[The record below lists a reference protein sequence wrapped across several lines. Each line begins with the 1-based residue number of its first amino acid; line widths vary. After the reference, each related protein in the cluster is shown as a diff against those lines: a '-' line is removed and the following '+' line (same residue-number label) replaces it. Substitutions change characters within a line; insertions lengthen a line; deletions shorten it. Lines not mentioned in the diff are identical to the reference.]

1 MLLNLFAFLII
12 PGYTLLYVK
21 NFNLF
26 TVNFSVIGNL
36 LGKKRA
42 FVIWGFLMGI
52 YFYFVLSSVS
62 KNLRLSKRVRYLV
75 HTALMLLFLAV
86 FTPYL
91 PQEFP
96 FKAFLH
102 IVFAMAAS
110 LCLIVYLFFASR
122 RLLEVNRT
130 AGECALWGLLGIF
143 SISAILLVSVGIVS
157 SALEIFFTFSAVFL
171 SRFFLV
177 QSKGILQAEAE
188 QNIVA
193 A

>member
-42 FVIWGFLMGI
+42 FVIWGFLTGI

-110 LCLIVYLFFASR
+110 LWFICFLPPDAFLRLTGQQESVRCGGSWGFFPYPP
-122 RLLEVNRT
+122 
-130 AGECALWGLLGIF
+130 F
-143 SISAILLVSVGIVS
+143 
-157 SALEIFFTFSAVFL
+157 FL
-171 SRFFLV
+171 SRWELSAVPWKFSSLF
-177 QSKGILQAEAE
+177 QPYF
-188 QNIVA
+188 
-193 A
+193 